1 MIPTVGQIF
10 EMRLDNFPN
19 MVMTF
24 GVLEIDVKNDS
35 HGTIKLEKLKSK
47 TIYTN
52 HEEVKEFKPDK
63 ATLVVEEQW
72 FTANDKRKIKL
83 L

>member
-1 MIPTVGQIF
+1 MIPAVGQIF

-24 GVLEIDVKNDS
+24 GVLDIDVKDDS

-47 TIYTN
+47 RIYTN
-52 HEEVKEFKPDK
+52 HEEVKDFKK
-63 ATLVVEEQW
+63 GKTITVEEQW